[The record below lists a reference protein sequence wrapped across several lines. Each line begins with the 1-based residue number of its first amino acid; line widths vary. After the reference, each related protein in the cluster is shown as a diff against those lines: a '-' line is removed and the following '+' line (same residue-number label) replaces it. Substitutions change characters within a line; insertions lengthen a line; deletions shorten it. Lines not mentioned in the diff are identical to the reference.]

1 MHWFPAA
8 RSAHPAALLLLP
20 FFLWG
25 CGGHAPLAD
34 PIPDGAA
41 GGALPATVSPSASAE
56 QEARELVA
64 AGAPGAA
71 VLHLDAAGLHLG
83 VAGERALGGGDPVTA
98 DDRWHLGSNTKAMTA
113 VLVARLVE
121 AGVVGWDDTVERW
134 LAELDPHPAYRG
146 ATLPQLLAHRSGLP
160 ANAEPA
166 VMMALFGADA
176 LRDPMAD
183 RQAYAAAVLASADGT
198 DPAEGTELAADGA
211 ADGAAGRAAR
221 GAARGGS
228 GPGDPAPFLYSNAG
242 YVVAGAMIEAATGE
256 AWESLIQTWVWEPL
270 GITTGGF
277 GPPPDGIQGHRADPE
292 GRLTPQPPGAFADN
306 PPALGPAGRAHMTL
320 ADYGRFLQAV
330 LDGTRG
336 EGDPGF
342 LSTESWTRLLSP
354 MEGPRAPGDPA
365 YALGWGVL
373 EEGRLLQHA
382 GSNGLWF
389 VRARLAPG
397 AGRGV
402 VVAVNEARVDRL
414 GDAMTQI
421 LEGGEPPRR

>member
-1 MHWFPAA
+1 MNRFPAA
-8 RSAHPAALLLLP
+8 RSARPAALLLPLVV
-20 FFLWG
+20 WG
-25 CGGHAPLAD
+25 CGGHAPPAD
-34 PIPDGAA
+34 PVPAGAVSEA
-41 GGALPATVSPSASAE
+41 PPAPISRSAVAE
-56 QEARELVA
+56 REARDLVA
-64 AGAPGAA
+64 AGAPGAG
-71 VLHLDAAGLHLG
+71 VLRIDEAGLHLG
-83 VAGERALGGGDPVTA
+83 VAGERALGSGDPVMG

-121 AGVVGWDDTVERW
+121 AGVVAWDDSVERW
-134 LAELDPHPAYRG
+134 LAELDPHPAFRG
-146 ATLPQLLAHRSGLP
+146 ATFPQLLAHRSGLP

-166 VMMALFGADA
+166 VMMALFGTDA
-176 LRDPMAD
+176 LRDPVAD
-183 RQAYAAAVLASADGT
+183 RRAYAAAVLASANGADQ
-198 DPAEGTELAADGA
+198 AEGTGLAAG
-211 ADGAAGRAAR
+211 

-242 YVVAGAMIEAATGE
+242 YVVAGAMLEAATGE
-256 AWESLIQTWVWEPL
+256 AWESLIRTWVWEPL

-292 GRLTPQPPGAFADN
+292 GRLSPQPLSAFADN

-330 LDGTRG
+330 LDGARG
-336 EGDPGF
+336 QGDPGF
-342 LSTESWTRLLSP
+342 LSAGGWTRLLSP

-397 AGRGV
+397 EGRGV

-414 GDAMTQI
+414 GEAMDAI
-421 LEGGEPPRR
+421 LAGGGVAHP

>member
-8 RSAHPAALLLLP
+8 RSARPAALLLLP

-71 VLHLDAAGLHLG
+71 VLHLDASGLHLG

-121 AGVVGWDDTVERW
+121 AGVVGWDDTVESW

-176 LRDPMAD
+176 LRDPVAD
-183 RQAYAAAVLASADGT
+183 RRSYAASVLGPADGVT
-198 DPAEGTELAADGA
+198 AGVAGGVAA
-211 ADGAAGRAAR
+211 
-221 GAARGGS
+221 

-320 ADYGRFLQAV
+320 ADYGLFLQAV
-330 LDGTRG
+330 LDGARG

-342 LSTESWTRLLSP
+342 LSTESWTRLLLP

-365 YALGWGVL
+365 YGLGWGVL

-397 AGRGV
+397 AGRAV

-414 GDAMTQI
+414 GDAMTRI

>member
-1 MHWFPAA
+1 MNRFPAA
-8 RSAHPAALLLLP
+8 RSARPAALLLLP
-20 FFLWG
+20 FLLWG

-34 PIPDGAA
+34 PSPARA
-41 GGALPATVSPSASAE
+41 PSGALPTTVSPSASAE
-56 QEARELVA
+56 GEARDLVA

-71 VLHLDAAGLHLG
+71 VLRLDTAGLHLG

-121 AGVVGWDDTVERW
+121 AGVVAWDDTVERW

-166 VMMALFGADA
+166 VMMALFGTDA
-176 LRDPMAD
+176 LRDPVAD
-183 RQAYAAAVLASADGT
+183 RRAYAAAVLASADGA
-198 DPAEGTELAADGA
+198 DQAEGTGLAAG
-211 ADGAAGRAAR
+211 GAAGR
-221 GAARGGS
+221 GS

-242 YVVAGAMIEAATGE
+242 YVVAGAMLEAAAG
-256 AWESLIQTWVWEPL
+256 ASWESLMETWVWEPL

-277 GPPPDGIQGHRADPE
+277 GPPSDGIQGHRADPE
-292 GRLTPQPPGAFADN
+292 GRLTPQPPSAFADN

-330 LDGTRG
+330 VDGARG
-336 EGDPGF
+336 QGDPGF
-342 LSTESWTRLLSP
+342 LSAGSWTRLLSP

-382 GSNGLWF
+382 GSNSLWF
-389 VRARLAPG
+389 VRARLAP
-397 AGRGV
+397 AEGRGV

-414 GDAMTQI
+414 GETMDAI
-421 LEGGEPPRR
+421 LAGAGVAHP